1 MILAG
6 YILICISAIFLILG
20 IIFLL
25 IGKSTWKCTE
35 MVTGEVV
42 GMCMNAYDY
51 NNGGTGNIAA
61 GIKVGASSSPTT
73 QCPIF
78 EYTVNDV
85 KYNRASNVAWN
96 KSHIKKKMNQ
106 PQNIYYNPLN
116 PKQAS
121 LLKQSALSIIGKVFV
136 PIGIGIL
143 ILSLIIIGLESSK

>member
-20 IIFLL
+20 IIFF
-25 IGKSTWKCTE
+25 IVGKSTWKCTE
-35 MVTGEVV
+35 MATGKIV

-51 NNGGTGNIAA
+51 NHGGTGNTAA
-61 GIKVGASSSPTT
+61 GIKAGASSSPTT

-78 EYTVNDV
+78 EYTVNGV
-85 KYNRASNVAWN
+85 NYNQASNVAWN
-96 KSHIKKKMNQ
+96 KSYIKKKMNK

-121 LLKQSALSIIGKVFV
+121 LLKQSILSIIGKVFT
-136 PIGIGIL
+136 PIGVGMF
-143 ILSLIIIGLESSK
+143 ILSVVLIKLGI